1 MLIVTS
7 VLLLYNGNS
16 VGARVMQI
24 KLCWIMLRSSQF
36 KNGGIKWKKLTY
48 IFTVLLNFFTIYQG
62 YLTTIC
68 ACEKNMGENYFST
81 PQQPLLY
88 IVAVLIISVTSRLLL
103 SGTWSLLFIM
113 SYFLCSHKEEITRRQ
128 NKTLD
133 IEEESLS
140 HDQTE
145 VCR

>member
-1 MLIVTS
+1 M
-7 VLLLYNGNS
+7 
-16 VGARVMQI
+16 
-24 KLCWIMLRSSQF
+24 
-36 KNGGIKWKKLTY
+36 KKLTY
-48 IFTVLLNFFTIYQG
+48 IFTVLLYYFTVYRG
-62 YLTTIC
+62 YLTTIY
-68 ACEKNMGENYFST
+68 AREKNIGENNVPT
-81 PQQPLLY
+81 PQQPPLY

-103 SGTWSLLFIM
+103 SGTWSLLFIV
-113 SYFLCSHKEEITRRQ
+113 SHFLCSHKEEITRRQ